1 MILCELFQPNL
12 AFAPYQTFLSL
23 IIIILILDLTIFG
36 HKSKLETLL

>member
-23 IIIILILDLTIFG
+23 VIILILDLTIFG